1 MHVFSKGKNILT
13 CAEEWH
19 LFADVVHLNPFYSVS
34 LIFFPLYPCD
44 LVLSHTESHIF
55 HTTTALPL
63 PACLYLTSLLPP
75 TLQEVWCFPHD
86 TFSCWFFSQIIR
98 GGGNACL
105 TASPLEERLKNTC
118 GLWLAMK
125 LFWCSR
131 LATISSGNT
140 TEIHSPLSGLL
151 LLLCQPANLY
161 LLAACSVPHVWGV
174 NYVTCKI
181 SWEM

>member
-1 MHVFSKGKNILT
+1 MDISSKGKNVLPS
-13 CAEEWH
+13 AEEWP
-19 LFADVVHLNPFYSVS
+19 LFADVVHLNPFSSVS
-34 LIFFPLYPCD
+34 FIFFPSSPVVQSSLTQNP
-44 LVLSHTESHIF
+44 IFF

-63 PACLYLTSLLPP
+63 PACVYLTSLLPP

-86 TFSCWFFSQIIR
+86 TFSCWFFSQIIG
-98 GGGNACL
+98 GGGNTCL

-125 LFWCSR
+125 FFWCSR

-140 TEIHSPLSGLL
+140 TEIHPPLSGLL
-151 LLLCQPANLY
+151 LLLCQPVNLH

-174 NYVTCKI
+174 NYVTSKI